1 MFFFQVESILKIHP
15 LVDNV
20 CIYADPSRI
29 NTVALLVPDQAALEG
44 LARKVS
50 EILINVPIIH
60 VILCSHTQFLYEH

>member
-1 MFFFQVESILKIHP
+1 M
-15 LVDNV
+15 

-50 EILINVPIIH
+50 EILINIPILH
-60 VILCSHTQFLYEH
+60 VILRCHTQFLYEHLYQLHLNY